1 MFNTIFIPLSFWYM
15 KPKPPHKEH
24 WLAHTLNREM
34 IPSGDHWYAEIPCWF
49 FPQLSWASTRRHRIS
64 LNDVKG
70 LQSKGNYFIALERC
84 QILRGSSIWFP
95 LKKKTH
101 ITQLMKCKKDNPMF
115 KCGHKSCLCNETY
128 RGGRWGV
135 VGVSRHCL
143 LWVDAALIFVL
154 FLAWSLLLKRLCLA
168 VIPAGTHQLCIMHKV
183 FDGHYKTIKVP
194 HVELWPR
201 YFSLLPNSVQYGYNE
216 KGIKC
221 RINFTLV
228 IHLTQKVKLKIW
240 E

>member
-1 MFNTIFIPLSFWYM
+1 MKWFPLGTIDTPRS
-15 KPKPPHKEH
+15 P
-24 WLAHTLNREM
+24 A
-34 IPSGDHWYAEIPCWF
+34 GF

-95 LKKKTH
+95 LKKKKLTSPSSWSV
-101 ITQLMKCKKDNPMF
+101 KKIIL
-115 KCGHKSCLCNETY
+115 CLNVGTSHVSVM
-128 RGGRWGV
+128 RRIV
-135 VGVSRHCL
+135 VVVSRHCL

-194 HVELWPR
+194 NVELWPR